1 MTSKLVLPRRS
12 PHRAAVPAPA
22 AVISPARLGT
32 LPDLSLP
39 ADFAQ
44 RWLRVRPQQQRAP
57 QPPETIVLRPSDF
70 LC

>member
-1 MTSKLVLPRRS
+1 MTAKLALPRRS
-12 PHRAAVPAPA
+12 PHRSAVPVQV
-22 AVISPARLGT
+22 AVVSPARLGT

-44 RWLRVRPQQQRAP
+44 RWLRVRPQQRAP
-57 QPPETIVLRPSDF
+57 QPQETVVLRPTDF